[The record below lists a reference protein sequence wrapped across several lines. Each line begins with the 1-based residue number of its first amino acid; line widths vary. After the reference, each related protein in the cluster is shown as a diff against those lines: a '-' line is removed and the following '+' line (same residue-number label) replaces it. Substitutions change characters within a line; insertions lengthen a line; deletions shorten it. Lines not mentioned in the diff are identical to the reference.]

1 MKSCTGAVLY
11 AVDRPWAAVCVEVC
25 CAWIV
30 EVACIKDEAVMLGD
44 KFTDCIEWSYD
55 FVSIPNGECAAR
67 AEVVL
72 HIDVA

>member
-1 MKSCTGAVLY
+1 MSSASSRGSNCRMLC
-11 AVDRPWAAVCVEVC
+11 R
-25 CAWIV
+25 AWIV

-44 KFTDCIEWSYD
+44 KFTDSIEWSYD
-55 FVSIPNGECAAR
+55 FVPILDGECAAR